1 MQVTGSKRDNSNVS
15 RLSIRIPSGQSLHCE
30 SGSVGET
37 ITALDLWVEGA
48 VVVPYPSVLAEQL
61 DLEAMMTTSGVSLE
75 QGARVFTSTPE
86 GEISYALRLSA
97 ESAAVVEEWQRE
109 GKSVQLLSPLMNS
122 VARAIEGCRLR
133 KLVVLTLLNGVAYV
147 AYTNKRQLHYA
158 EALPIGGEQELVNL
172 VALLNQDYDLRRARF
187 VLLGEESKTYYKT
200 LRKYFS
206 RVRVEKNGNY

>member
-61 DLEAMMTTSGVSLE
+61 DLEAMMTTSGVTFE
-75 QGARVFTSTPE
+75 QGDRLFTTNSQ
-86 GEISYALRLSA
+86 GEIDYALRLSA

-109 GKSVQLLSPLMNS
+109 GKSVQLFSPLMS
-122 VARAIEGCRLR
+122 CVVRAIEGCRR
-133 KLVVLTLLNGVAYV
+133 KKLVVLTLLNGVAYV
-147 AYTNKRQLHYA
+147 AYTNERQLQYA
-158 EALPIGGEQELVNL
+158 EALPIGSEQELVNL
-172 VALLNQDYDLRRARF
+172 VALLNQDYDLRKARF
-187 VLLGEESKTYYKT
+187 ILLGKESKAYYKT

-206 RVRVEKNGNY
+206 RVRVEKIENY